1 MLLIQNNVLGRNELN
16 CFKGTWSFGIK
27 GGSKTLGGPMNLNDA
42 IILNQDI
49 QEWRDSE
56 RYYAY
61 YMAGREGSPYQK
73 WSQQPLHSLPPS

>member
-1 MLLIQNNVLGRNELN
+1 
-16 CFKGTWSFGIK
+16 
-27 GGSKTLGGPMNLNDA
+27 MNLNDA

-61 YMAGREGSPYQK
+61 YMVGRGGSPYQK
-73 WSQQPLHSLPPS
+73 WSQQTLHSLPPS